1 MESIGRAFGQ
11 QQYQD
16 STLASP
22 QIAGSDLVSLENIQ
36 YTQTKTVVLSR
47 EFLRRQRVIAGYSPC
62 DFVDAYKIL
71 RTRVLHKM
79 REQGWNTLAVTSPSA
94 GCGKS
99 LTAINLAL
107 SIALEV
113 HQTALLADA
122 NLRDPTVHRYLGI
135 DPAVGLGDHLTDNV
149 PLPKILINP
158 KGISRFV
165 VLPGKRPTFNSS
177 ELIASP
183 RMAQLVQ
190 ELKHRYPSRFVVFDL
205 PHLGTADA
213 LSFAPYVDAAILV
226 VEEGKTT
233 QQELSRAIA
242 VLEGT
247 PLVGLV
253 LNKADNGAVKQT

>member
-11 QQYQD
+11 QHQD
-16 STLASP
+16 SAPASL
-22 QIAGSDLVSLENIQ
+22 QTAKADLVSLENIQ
-36 YTQTKTVVLSR
+36 YTQTRTVTLSR
-47 EFLRRQRVIAGYSPC
+47 EFLRRQRVIAGYNPC

-79 REQGWNTLAVTSPSA
+79 REQGWNTLAITSPSA

-107 SIALEV
+107 SIALEI
-113 HQTALLADA
+113 HQSALLADA
-122 NLRDPTVHRYLGI
+122 NLRDPSVHRYLGI
-135 DPAVGLGDHLTDNV
+135 DPGVGLGDHLIDNV
-149 PLPKILINP
+149 PLSRILINP
-158 KGISRFV
+158 KGMSRFV
-165 VLPGKRPTFNSS
+165 VLPGKRPIFNSS
-177 ELIASP
+177 ELITSP
-183 RMAQLVQ
+183 KMAQLVR
-190 ELKHRYPSRFVVFDL
+190 EMKHRYASRFIVFDL

-213 LSFAPYVDAAILV
+213 LSFMPHVDAAVLV

-242 VLEGT
+242 ALEGT

-253 LNKADNGAVKQT
+253 LNKAESGAVE

>member
-1 MESIGRAFGQ
+1 MESISRALGQ
-11 QQYQD
+11 HHQD
-16 STLASP
+16 AVQASP
-22 QIAGSDLVSLENIQ
+22 QIPKGDLVSLESIQ
-36 YTQTKTVVLSR
+36 YTQTRSVTLSR
-47 EFLRRQRVIAGYSPC
+47 EQLRRQRIIAGYGPC
-62 DFVDAYKIL
+62 AFVDAYKIL
-71 RTRVLHKM
+71 RTRVLHQM
-79 REQGWNTLAVTSPSA
+79 REQGWNTLAITGPGA

-113 HQTALLADA
+113 HQTVLLADV
-122 NLRDPTVHRYLGI
+122 NLRDPAIHRYLGI
-135 DPAVGLGDHLTDNV
+135 EPIAGLSDHLMDNV
-149 PLPKILINP
+149 PIQKILLNP
-158 KGISRFV
+158 RGIGRFV
-165 VLPGKRPTFNSS
+165 VLPGKRPIFNSS

-183 RMAQLVQ
+183 KMVQLVK

-233 QQELSRAIA
+233 QDELSRAIA
-242 VLEGT
+242 SLDGI

-253 LNKADNGAVKQT
+253 LNKAETGSVE

>member
-1 MESIGRAFGQ
+1 MESIGRALGQ
-11 QQYQD
+11 HHQD
-16 STLASP
+16 SVQTSP
-22 QIAGSDLVSLENIQ
+22 HIPKGDLVSLENIQ
-36 YTQTKTVVLSR
+36 YTQTRTVTLSR
-47 EFLRRQRVIAGYSPC
+47 DLLRRQRIIAGYGPC
-62 DFVDAYKIL
+62 AFVDAYKIL

-79 REQGWNTLAVTSPSA
+79 REQGWNTLAITSPSA

-122 NLRDPTVHRYLGI
+122 NLRDPTIHRYLGI
-135 DPAVGLGDHLTDNV
+135 EPIAGLSDHLMDNV
-149 PLPKILINP
+149 PIQKILLNP
-158 KGISRFV
+158 RGIGRFV
-165 VLPGKRPTFNSS
+165 VLPGKRPIFNST

-183 RMAQLVQ
+183 KMVQLVKD
-190 ELKHRYPSRFVVFDL
+190 LKHRYSSRFVIFDL

-226 VEEGKTT
+226 VEEGRTT
-233 QQELSRAIA
+233 QEELSRAIA
-242 VLEGT
+242 SLQGV

-253 LNKADNGAVKQT
+253 LNKAENGSVE